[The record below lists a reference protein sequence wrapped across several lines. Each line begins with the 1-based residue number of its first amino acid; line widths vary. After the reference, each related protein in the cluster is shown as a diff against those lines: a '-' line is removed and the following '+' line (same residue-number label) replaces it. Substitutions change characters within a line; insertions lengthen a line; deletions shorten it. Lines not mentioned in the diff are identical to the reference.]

1 MESVSSSAVEVSRHE
16 DTSNGDDITRTTAA
30 SDLVL
35 GSDLHGTGDVTNGH
49 LVTLLLDLN
58 FLVRD
63 ELTRFNL

>member
-1 MESVSSSAVEVSRHE
+1 VESVSTSAVEVSRHK
-16 DTSNGDDITRTTAA
+16 DTSNGYDITRTTAA

-35 GSDLHGTGDVTNGH
+35 SSDLHGTGDVTNGH

-58 FLVRD
+58 FLVGD